1 MPLAP
6 SKWLFRWI
14 KVLFPFP
21 PTGIGNNQP
30 YPLLLIKY
38 ELKLPLEVMPGLL
51 VIPIQIQAM
60 CVVWPFQLKQKNII
74 ELKNGS
80 KAKSVH
86 Y

>member
-14 KVLFPFP
+14 KILFPFF

-51 VIPIQIQAM
+51 VIQIQIQAM
-60 CVVWPFQLKQKNII
+60 CFVLPSNQEQRPRPFFFSI
-74 ELKNGS
+74 
-80 KAKSVH
+80 